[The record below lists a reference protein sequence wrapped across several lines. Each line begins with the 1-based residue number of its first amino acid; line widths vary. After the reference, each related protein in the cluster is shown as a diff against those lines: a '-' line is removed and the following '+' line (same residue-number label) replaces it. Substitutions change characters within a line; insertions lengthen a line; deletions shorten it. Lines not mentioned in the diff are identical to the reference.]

1 MQQLV
6 ESLKRNNWLLA
17 SCESVTGGDFASSIT
32 DVNGAS
38 EVYLGGYIVY
48 SDLSKQ
54 KLAFVDEEMLK
65 TFGSVSAEV
74 VRSMAIWTKD
84 YLKSDVSIAFSG
96 NAGPGGSSNQPVG
109 RVFTAIAIYQE
120 CFVYQDDFSGS
131 RKDIKRQIVDRGKQR
146 LLDLIHK
153 ENMR

>member
-1 MQQLV
+1 MHQLV
-6 ESLKRNNWLLA
+6 ESLRRNSWSLA
-17 SCESVTGGDFASSIT
+17 SCESVTGGDFASAIT

-54 KLAFVDEEMLK
+54 KLAFVDEELLR
-65 TFGSVSAEV
+65 TFGSISAEV

-84 YLKSDVSIAFSG
+84 YLKSDISIAFSG
-96 NAGPGGSSNQPVG
+96 NAGPGASSNQPVG
-109 RVFTAIAIYQE
+109 RVFTAIAFKQK